1 MGRMLEKTEKII
13 KLFIVLLFFRLCIF
27 CYQSTLSKTDTF
39 GTGTKCPSYRESS
52 KGSKERQG
60 PTLSVR
66 FTEVSVLQRC
76 PLRESRLFLCLFKI
90 LSYQEQALTRE
101 NEIFSLGFDT
111 LCSQTV
117 ALILQVA

>member
-1 MGRMLEKTEKII
+1 M
-13 KLFIVLLFFRLCIF
+13 
-27 CYQSTLSKTDTF
+27 
-39 GTGTKCPSYRESS
+39 
-52 KGSKERQG
+52 
-60 PTLSVR
+60 
-66 FTEVSVLQRC
+66 SVLQRC
-76 PLRESRLFLCLFKI
+76 PLRESRLFLCLLKI